1 MSIYTIVFS
10 PTGRTKKAADHL
22 AQVFGPETKEIDLTS
37 PATNFSSFSL
47 GVEDICVVAVPSFG
61 GRVPAPAISR
71 LSSMSGNGAKAI
83 LVVAYGNR
91 AYEDTLLELKDA
103 LIKAGFQCA
112 AAVAA
117 VAEHSIIHQFARG
130 PAQSGGPGR
139 AGAVRISNQ
148 RGTQSGNRPGQCA
161 CSWQYTLSRVQWC
174 SSQAQGRESLYWL
187 RPVRG
192 EVPCGSDTVRS
203 PIPDRRQDLHQLYA
217 LCQHLPRSGQDV
229 EQTASGRGLPEAEKG
244 MFSAKEKRAVPGLKL
259 LR

>member
-130 PAQSGGPGR
+130 RPNQEDLEELEQFAYRIKEALKAGTAPDSVRVPGNIPYREYNGVPLKPKAGRACTGCGLCAEKCPVGAIPSDHPSQTDAKTCISCMRCVSICPAQAR
-139 AGAVRISNQ
+139 MLNKLLLAGASQKLKKV
-148 RGTQSGNRPGQCA
+148 
-161 CSWQYTLSRVQWC
+161 CSAPKKNELF
-174 SSQAQGRESLYWL
+174 L
-187 RPVRG
+187 
-192 EVPCGSDTVRS
+192 D
-203 PIPDRRQDLHQLYA
+203 
-217 LCQHLPRSGQDV
+217 
-229 EQTASGRGLPEAEKG
+229 
-244 MFSAKEKRAVPGLKL
+244 
-259 LR
+259 